1 MMNLIQLPN
10 GWQGESADYLEG
22 AILAANFTVSPLAPS
37 EWLATVIADYD
48 KQQEEWVVAHLNAQ
62 YAYLKAN
69 QYNVLPDLDD
79 NRERLADFAEGFMA
93 AWQHVEPLWFEK
105 SPSDGTIRMLQAFLT
120 TLMLAIDE
128 SQTHA
133 EMTQAGYETLPQLND
148 LAPQLDHMINEIA
161 LAADEMMIGHQSQ
174 SVNPFKDT
182 GRNDPCP
189 CGSSKK
195 YKKCCG
201 K

>member
-1 MMNLIQLPN
+1 MNLIQLPEA
-10 GWQGESADYLEG
+10 WQGESADYLEG
-22 AILAANFTVSPLAPS
+22 AILAANFTVSPLEPS
-37 EWLATVIADYD
+37 VWLASVIADYD
-48 KQQEEWVVAHLNAQ
+48 KSQEDWVVAHLNAQ

-69 QYNVLPDLDD
+69 QYSLLPKLGES
-79 NRERLADFAEGFMA
+79 RERFADFAQGFMVV
-93 AWQHVEPLWFEK
+93 WEHIEPLWLKK
-105 SPSDGTIRMLQAFLT
+105 SPNDGTMRMLQAWLT

-128 SQTHA
+128 EQTHA
-133 EMTQAGYETLPQLND
+133 QMTEAGFETLPQLEG
-148 LAPQLDHMINEIA
+148 LIPQVDHMINEIA

-189 CGSSKK
+189 CESGKK

>member
-1 MMNLIQLPN
+1 MNLIQLPEA
-10 GWQGESADYLEG
+10 WQGESADYLEG
-22 AILAANFTVSPLAPS
+22 AILAANFTVSPLEPS
-37 EWLATVIADYD
+37 VWLASVIADYD
-48 KQQEEWVVAHLNAQ
+48 KSQEDWVVAHLNAQ

-69 QYNVLPDLDD
+69 QYSLLPKVGES
-79 NRERLADFAEGFMA
+79 RERLADFAQGFMVV
-93 AWQHVEPLWFEK
+93 WEHVEPLWLKK
-105 SPSDGTIRMLQAFLT
+105 SPNDGTMRMLQAWLT

-128 SQTHA
+128 EQTHA
-133 EMTQAGYETLPQLND
+133 QMTEAGFETLPQLEG
-148 LAPQLDHMINEIA
+148 LIPQVDHMINEIA

-182 GRNDPCP
+182 GRNDPCL
-189 CGSSKK
+189 CESGKK

>member
-1 MMNLIQLPN
+1 MNLIQLPEA
-10 GWQGESADYLEG
+10 WQGESADYLEG
-22 AILAANFTVSPLAPS
+22 AILAANFTVSPLEPS
-37 EWLATVIADYD
+37 VWLASVIADYD
-48 KQQEEWVVAHLNAQ
+48 KSQEDWVVAHLNAQ

-69 QYNVLPDLDD
+69 QYSLLPKVGES
-79 NRERLADFAEGFMA
+79 RERLADFAQGFMMV
-93 AWQHVEPLWFEK
+93 WEHVEPLWLKK
-105 SPSDGTIRMLQAFLT
+105 SPNDGTMRMLQAWLT

-128 SQTHA
+128 EQTHA
-133 EMTQAGYETLPQLND
+133 QMTEAGFETLPQLEG
-148 LAPQLDHMINEIA
+148 LIPQVDHMINEIA

-189 CGSSKK
+189 CESGKK